1 MLKHTIAAGVLT
13 LSLAAPALAQSTA
26 TTVQPTATNPTMLSA
41 VQACEA
47 QTHRMA
53 GLNKGLAANYNAAR
67 VHDDCVA
74 ANGGSSTD
82 VASNK

>member
-1 MLKHTIAAGVLT
+1 MLKHTIASSALALFLAG
-13 LSLAAPALAQSTA
+13 PALAQSTA
-26 TTVQPTATNPTMLSA
+26 VTAQPTPSKPAMLSA

-74 ANGGSSTD
+74 ANGGSSAD
-82 VASNK
+82 IASNK